1 MSHIDVVGT
10 LTPIEGERNEEF
22 KKTGRA
28 TLRIG
33 ECLVMPE
40 DELGFSMQ
48 VKSIKNG
55 VAFIEMRED
64 FVDPRG
70 RKGSSGDIHRK
81 DIIKIDRI
89 YKKTNATNN

>member
-1 MSHIDVVGT
+1 
-10 LTPIEGERNEEF
+10 
-22 KKTGRA
+22 
-28 TLRIG
+28 
-33 ECLVMPE
+33 MPE